1 MNETSVRV
9 DRDGAV
15 ATVTIDREEARN
27 ALDAATLDG
36 LISAFTAADADPE
49 VRVLVLT
56 GAGDRAFCAGADLRS
71 GLTSDA
77 TVVDGHEQRGLLRR
91 LFMTTESLGTPLIG
105 RINGHA
111 LAGGLGVALACDLLV
126 AVEDATFGT
135 PEVRVGLWPHVI
147 SALLTQHLGPKR
159 ALEWMMTGR
168 RYPAAEAERLG
179 LVNRVVPREQLDE
192 AVAELAAELIRGAPL
207 ALALGRRGFFQAR
220 AMDPNAAMAYLHGL
234 LDLQVQT
241 EDAAEGITA
250 FLERRDPVW
259 RGR

>member
-1 MNETSVRV
+1 MSVEVARE
-9 DRDGAV
+9 GAV
-15 ATVTIDREEARN
+15 ATVTIARPEARN
-27 ALDAATLDG
+27 ALDAATLEA
-36 LISAFTAADADPE
+36 LASAFEELDQDPE

-56 GAGDRAFCAGADLRS
+56 GAGDKAFCAGADLRS
-71 GLTSDA
+71 GLTSDPSA
-77 TVVDGHEQRGLLRR
+77 VDGHEQRGLLRR
-91 LFMTTESLGTPLIG
+91 LFAATEALRTPLIG

-135 PEVRVGLWPHVI
+135 PEVHVGLWPHVI
-147 SALLTQHLGPKR
+147 SAVLVQHLGPKR

-179 LVNRVVPREQLDE
+179 LVNRVVPRDQLDD

-207 ALALGRRGFFQAR
+207 ALALGRRSYLDAR
-220 AMDPNAAMAYLHGL
+220 SMDPRSAMAYLHGM

-250 FLERRDPVW
+250 FLERREPVW

>member
-1 MNETSVRV
+1 MGVEV
-9 DRDGAV
+9 DRQAAV
-15 ATVTIDREEARN
+15 ATVTIARPEARN

-36 LISAFTAADADPE
+36 LIAAFTELDADPT

-56 GAGDRAFCAGADLRS
+56 GAGEKAFCAGADLRS
-71 GLTSDA
+71 GLTSDPSA
-77 TVVDGHEQRGLLRR
+77 VEGHEQRGLLRR
-91 LFMTTESLGTPLIG
+91 LFATTEALGTPLIG
-105 RINGHA
+105 RVNGHA

-147 SALLTQHLGPKR
+147 SALLVQHLGPKR

-179 LVNRVVPREQLDE
+179 LVNRVAPRAQLDA
-192 AVAELAAELIRGAPL
+192 AVGELADELVRAAPL
-207 ALALGRRGFFQAR
+207 ALALGRRSYLDAR
-220 AMDPNAAMAYLHGL
+220 SMEPRSAMAYLHGM

-241 EDAAEGITA
+241 EDAAEGIAA
-250 FLERRDPVW
+250 FLERREPHW

>member
-1 MNETSVRV
+1 MTVEVSRQ
-9 DRDGAV
+9 DAV
-15 ATVTIDREEARN
+15 ATVTIARPEARN
-27 ALDAATLDG
+27 ALDAATLDAM
-36 LISAFTAADADPE
+36 IEAFTELDRDPA

-56 GAGDRAFCAGADLRS
+56 GAGDKAFCAGADLRS
-71 GLTSDA
+71 GLTSDPSA
-77 TVVDGHEQRGLLRR
+77 VDGHEQRGLLRR
-91 LFMTTESLGTPLIG
+91 LFATTDALRTPLIG
-105 RINGHA
+105 RVNGHA
-111 LAGGLGVALACDLLV
+111 LAGGLGVALACDLLI

-147 SALLTQHLGPKR
+147 SALLVQHLGPKR

-179 LVNRVVPREQLDE
+179 LVNRVVAREELDD

-207 ALALGRRGFFQAR
+207 ALALGRRSYLDAR
-220 AMDPNAAMAYLHGL
+220 SMEPRSAMAYLHGM

-241 EDAAEGITA
+241 EDAAEGIAA
-250 FLERRDPVW
+250 FLERREPEW

>member
-1 MNETSVRV
+1 MAVEV
-9 DRDGAV
+9 DRQGAV
-15 ATVTIDREEARN
+15 ATVTIARPEARN
-27 ALDAATLDG
+27 ALDAATLEG
-36 LISAFTAADADPE
+36 LSDAFARLDDDPA

-56 GAGDRAFCAGADLRS
+56 GAGEKAFCAGADLRS
-71 GLTSDA
+71 GLTSEPS
-77 TVVDGHEQRGLLRR
+77 VVEGHEQRGLLRR
-91 LFMTTESLGTPLIG
+91 LFAATEALGTPLIG
-105 RINGHA
+105 RVNGHA

-147 SALLTQHLGPKR
+147 SALLVQHLGPKR

-168 RYPAAEAERLG
+168 RYPAVEAERLG

-192 AVAELAAELIRGAPL
+192 AVAELADELIRGAPL
-207 ALALGRRGFFQAR
+207 ALALGRRSYLEAR
-220 AMDPNAAMAYLHGL
+220 SMDPRAAFAYLHGM

-241 EDAAEGITA
+241 EDAAEGIAA
-250 FLERRDPVW
+250 FLERREPQW

>member
-1 MNETSVRV
+1 MTVKV
-9 DRDGAV
+9 DRQGAV
-15 ATVTIDREEARN
+15 ATVMIARPEARN
-27 ALDAATLDG
+27 ALDAATLEG
-36 LISAFTAADADPE
+36 LSEALATLDRDPA

-56 GAGDRAFCAGADLRS
+56 GAGEKVFCAGADLRS
-71 GLTSDA
+71 GLTSDPSA
-77 TVVDGHEQRGLLRR
+77 VEGHEQRGLLRR
-91 LFMTTESLGTPLIG
+91 LFAATDALRTPLIG

-135 PEVRVGLWPHVI
+135 PEVHVGLWPHVI
-147 SALLTQHLGPKR
+147 SALLVQHLGPKR

-192 AVAELAAELIRGAPL
+192 AVAELADELIRGAPL
-207 ALALGRRGFFQAR
+207 ALALGRRSYLDAR
-220 AMDPNAAMAYLHGL
+220 SMEPRSAMAYLHGM

-241 EDAAEGITA
+241 EDAAEGIAA
-250 FLERRDPVW
+250 FLERREPQW

>member
-1 MNETSVRV
+1 MTVEVSHQ
-9 DRDGAV
+9 DAV
-15 ATVTIDREEARN
+15 ATVTIARPEARN

-36 LISAFTAADADPE
+36 LIEALTDLDRDPA

-56 GAGDRAFCAGADLRS
+56 GAGEKAFCAGADLRS
-71 GLTSDA
+71 GLASNPS
-77 TVVDGHEQRGLLRR
+77 VVEGHEQRGLLRR
-91 LFMTTESLGTPLIG
+91 LFATTEALRTPLIG
-105 RINGHA
+105 RVNGHA

-126 AVEDATFGT
+126 AVDDATFGT

-147 SALLTQHLGPKR
+147 SALLVQHLGPKR

-179 LVNRVVPREQLDE
+179 LVNRVVPREELDD

-207 ALALGRRGFFQAR
+207 ALALGRRSYLDAR
-220 AMDPNAAMAYLHGL
+220 SMEPRSAMAYLHGM

-241 EDAAEGITA
+241 EDAAEGIAA
-250 FLERRDPVW
+250 FLERREPQW

>member
-1 MNETSVRV
+1 MSVGV
-9 DRDGAV
+9 QQVGAV
-15 ATVTIDREEARN
+15 TTVTIQRPEARN

-36 LISAFTAADADPE
+36 LIEAFRAADADE
-49 VRVLVLT
+49 HTRVIVLT
-56 GAGDRAFCAGADLRS
+56 GAGDKAFCAGADLRS
-71 GLTSDA
+71 GLTSDPSA
-77 TVVDGHEQRGLLRR
+77 VDGHEQRGLLRR
-91 LFMTTESLGTPLIG
+91 LFATTESLSTPLIG

-126 AVEDATFGT
+126 AVDEATFGT
-135 PEVRVGLWPHVI
+135 PEVHVGLWPHII
-147 SALLTQHLGPKR
+147 SALLVQHLGPKR

-168 RYPAAEAERLG
+168 RYPALEAERLG
-179 LVNRVVPREQLDE
+179 LVNRVVPREQLDT
-192 AVAELAAELIRGAPL
+192 AVADLAAELVRGAPL
-207 ALALGRRGFFQAR
+207 ALALGRRSYLEAR
-220 AMDPNAAMAYLHGL
+220 SMEPTAAMAYLHGM

>member
-1 MNETSVRV
+1 MTVEV
-9 DRDGAV
+9 DRQGAV
-15 ATVTIDREEARN
+15 ATVTIARPEARN
-27 ALDAATLDG
+27 ALDAATLSE
-36 LISAFTAADADPE
+36 LVAAFEQLDADPE

-56 GAGDRAFCAGADLRS
+56 GAGEKAFCAGADLRS
-71 GLTSDA
+71 GLTSDPS
-77 TVVDGHEQRGLLRR
+77 VLDGHEQRGLLRR
-91 LFMTTESLGTPLIG
+91 LFAATEALRTPLVG

-147 SALLTQHLGPKR
+147 SALLVQHLGPKR

-192 AVAELAAELIRGAPL
+192 AVAELCDELVRAAPL
-207 ALALGRRGFFQAR
+207 ALALGRRSYLDAR
-220 AMDPNAAMAYLHGL
+220 SMEPRSAMAYLHGM

-241 EDAAEGITA
+241 EDAAEGIAA
-250 FLERRDPVW
+250 FLERREPTW

>member
-1 MNETSVRV
+1 MTVEVSRQ
-9 DRDGAV
+9 GAV
-15 ATVTIDREEARN
+15 ATVTIARPEARN

-36 LISAFTAADADPE
+36 LIEAFADLDRDPAI
-49 VRVLVLT
+49 RVLVLT
-56 GAGDRAFCAGADLRS
+56 GAGEKAFCAGADLRS
-71 GLTSDA
+71 GLASDPSA
-77 TVVDGHEQRGLLRR
+77 VEGHEQRGLLRR
-91 LFMTTESLGTPLIG
+91 LFATTEALRTPLIG
-105 RINGHA
+105 RVNGHA

-147 SALLTQHLGPKR
+147 SALLVQHLGPKR

-179 LVNRVVPREQLDE
+179 LVNRVVPREELDD

-207 ALALGRRGFFQAR
+207 ALALGRRSYLDAR
-220 AMDPNAAMAYLHGL
+220 SMEPRSAMAYLHGM

-241 EDAAEGITA
+241 EDAAEGIAA
-250 FLERRDPVW
+250 FLERREPEW

>member
-1 MNETSVRV
+1 MTVEVSRQ
-9 DRDGAV
+9 DAV
-15 ATVTIDREEARN
+15 ATVTIARPEARN
-27 ALDAATLDG
+27 ALDAATLDAM
-36 LISAFTAADADPE
+36 IEAFSDLDRDPA

-56 GAGDRAFCAGADLRS
+56 GAGDKAFCAGADLRS
-71 GLTSDA
+71 GLTSDPSA
-77 TVVDGHEQRGLLRR
+77 VDGHEQRGLLRR
-91 LFMTTESLGTPLIG
+91 LFATTEALRTPLIG
-105 RINGHA
+105 RVNGHA

-147 SALLTQHLGPKR
+147 SALLVQHLGPKR

-179 LVNRVVPREQLDE
+179 LVNRVVPREELDE

-207 ALALGRRGFFQAR
+207 ALALGRRSYLDAR
-220 AMDPNAAMAYLHGL
+220 SMEPRSAMAYLHGM

-241 EDAAEGITA
+241 EDAAEGIAA
-250 FLERRDPVW
+250 FLERREPEW

>member
-1 MNETSVRV
+1 MTVEVT
-9 DRDGAV
+9 RDAAV
-15 ATVTIDREEARN
+15 ATVTIARPEARN
-27 ALDAATLDG
+27 ALDAATLDAM
-36 LISAFTAADADPE
+36 ITAFEQLDPDPE

-56 GAGDRAFCAGADLRS
+56 GAGEKAFCAGADLRS
-71 GLTSDA
+71 GLTSNPS
-77 TVVDGHEQRGLLRR
+77 VVEGHEQRGLLRR
-91 LFMTTESLGTPLIG
+91 LFATTEALRTPLIG
-105 RINGHA
+105 RVNGHA

-135 PEVRVGLWPHVI
+135 PEVHVGLWPHVI
-147 SALLTQHLGPKR
+147 SALLVQHLGPKR

-207 ALALGRRGFFQAR
+207 ALALGRRSYLDAR
-220 AMDPNAAMAYLHGL
+220 SMEPRSAMAYLHGM

-241 EDAAEGITA
+241 EDAAEGIGA
-250 FLERRDPVW
+250 FLERREPEW

>member
-1 MNETSVRV
+1 MAVEE
-9 DRDGAV
+9 DRQGAV
-15 ATVTIDREEARN
+15 ATVTIARPEARN
-27 ALDAATLDG
+27 ALDAATLEE
-36 LISAFTAADADPE
+36 LIAAFTRLDADPE

-56 GAGDRAFCAGADLRS
+56 GAGDKAFCAGADLRS
-71 GLTSDA
+71 GLTSDPS
-77 TVVDGHEQRGLLRR
+77 VLDGHEQRGLLRR
-91 LFMTTESLGTPLIG
+91 LFASTEALRTPLIG

-135 PEVRVGLWPHVI
+135 PEVRVGLWPHII
-147 SALLTQHLGPKR
+147 SALLVQHLGPKR

-179 LVNRVVPREQLDE
+179 LVNQVVPRGQLDE
-192 AVAELAAELIRGAPL
+192 AVAELADELIKGAPL
-207 ALALGRRGFFQAR
+207 ALALGRRSYLDAR
-220 AMDPNAAMAYLHGL
+220 SMEPGAAMAYLHGM

-241 EDAAEGITA
+241 EDAAEGIAA
-250 FLERRDPVW
+250 FLERREPTW

>member
-1 MNETSVRV
+1 MSVGV
-9 DRDGAV
+9 QQVGAV
-15 ATVTIDREEARN
+15 TTVTIQRPEARN

-36 LISAFTAADADPE
+36 LIEAFRAADADE
-49 VRVLVLT
+49 QARVIVLT
-56 GAGDRAFCAGADLRS
+56 GAGDKAFCAGADLRS
-71 GLTSDA
+71 GLTSDPSA
-77 TVVDGHEQRGLLRR
+77 VDGHEQRGLLRR
-91 LFMTTESLGTPLIG
+91 LFATTESLSTPLIG

-126 AVEDATFGT
+126 AVDEATFGT
-135 PEVRVGLWPHVI
+135 PEVHVGLWPHII
-147 SALLTQHLGPKR
+147 SALLVQHLGPKR

-168 RYPAAEAERLG
+168 RYPALEAERLG
-179 LVNRVVPREQLDE
+179 LVNRVVPREQLDT
-192 AVAELAAELIRGAPL
+192 AVADLAAELVRGAPL
-207 ALALGRRGFFQAR
+207 ALALGRRSYLEAR
-220 AMDPNAAMAYLHGL
+220 SMEPTAAMAYLHGM

>member
-1 MNETSVRV
+1 MSVEVSRQ
-9 DRDGAV
+9 GAV
-15 ATVTIDREEARN
+15 ATVTIARPEARN
-27 ALDAATLDG
+27 ALDAVTLDA
-36 LISAFTAADADPE
+36 LAAAFEDLDRDPE

-56 GAGDRAFCAGADLRS
+56 GAGDKAFCAGADLRS
-71 GLTSDA
+71 GLTSDPSA
-77 TVVDGHEQRGLLRR
+77 VEGHEQRGLLRR
-91 LFMTTESLGTPLIG
+91 LFAATEALRTPLIG

-135 PEVRVGLWPHVI
+135 PEVHVGLWPHVI
-147 SALLTQHLGPKR
+147 SALLVQHLGPKR

-179 LVNRVVPREQLDE
+179 LVNRVVPRDQLDE

-207 ALALGRRGFFQAR
+207 ALALGRRSYLDAR
-220 AMDPNAAMAYLHGL
+220 SMDPRSAMAYLHGM

-241 EDAAEGITA
+241 EDAAEGIAA
-250 FLERRDPVW
+250 FLERREPTW

>member
-1 MNETSVRV
+1 MGVEV
-9 DRDGAV
+9 DRQAAV
-15 ATVTIDREEARN
+15 ATVTIARPEARN

-36 LISAFTAADADPE
+36 LIAAFTELDADPT

-56 GAGDRAFCAGADLRS
+56 GAGEKAFCAGADLRS
-71 GLTSDA
+71 GLTSDPSA
-77 TVVDGHEQRGLLRR
+77 VEGHEQRGLLRR
-91 LFMTTESLGTPLIG
+91 LFATTEALGTPLIG
-105 RINGHA
+105 RVNGHA

-147 SALLTQHLGPKR
+147 SALLVQHLGPKR

-179 LVNRVVPREQLDE
+179 LVNRVVPRAQLDA
-192 AVAELAAELIRGAPL
+192 AVGELADELVRAAPL
-207 ALALGRRGFFQAR
+207 ALALGRRSYLDAR
-220 AMDPNAAMAYLHGL
+220 SMEPRSAMAYLHGM

-241 EDAAEGITA
+241 EDAAEGIAA
-250 FLERRDPVW
+250 FLERREPHW

>member
-1 MNETSVRV
+1 MTVEVSRQ
-9 DRDGAV
+9 DAV
-15 ATVTIDREEARN
+15 ATVTLARPEARN
-27 ALDAATLDG
+27 ALDAANLDAM
-36 LISAFTAADADPE
+36 IEAFTELDRDPA

-56 GAGDRAFCAGADLRS
+56 GAGDKAFCAGADLRS
-71 GLTSDA
+71 GLTSDPSA
-77 TVVDGHEQRGLLRR
+77 VEGHEQRGLLRR
-91 LFMTTESLGTPLIG
+91 LFATTEALRTPLIG
-105 RINGHA
+105 RVNGHA
-111 LAGGLGVALACDLLV
+111 LAGGLGVALACDLLI

-147 SALLTQHLGPKR
+147 SALLVQHLGPKR

-179 LVNRVVPREQLDE
+179 LVNRVVAREELDD

-207 ALALGRRGFFQAR
+207 ALALGRRSYLDAR
-220 AMDPNAAMAYLHGL
+220 SMEPRSAMAYLHGM

-241 EDAAEGITA
+241 EDAAEGIAA
-250 FLERRDPVW
+250 FLERRDPQW

>member
-1 MNETSVRV
+1 MTVEVSHQ
-9 DRDGAV
+9 DAV
-15 ATVTIDREEARN
+15 ATVTIARPEARN

-36 LISAFTAADADPE
+36 LIEAFTDLDRDPA

-56 GAGDRAFCAGADLRS
+56 GAGEKAFCAGADLRS
-71 GLTSDA
+71 GLASNPS
-77 TVVDGHEQRGLLRR
+77 VVEGHEQRGLLRR
-91 LFMTTESLGTPLIG
+91 LFATTEALRTPLIG
-105 RINGHA
+105 RVNGHA

-126 AVEDATFGT
+126 AVDDATFGT

-147 SALLTQHLGPKR
+147 SALLVQHLGPKR

-179 LVNRVVPREQLDE
+179 LVNRVVPREELDD

-207 ALALGRRGFFQAR
+207 ALALGRRSYLDAR
-220 AMDPNAAMAYLHGL
+220 SMEPRSAMAYLHGM

-241 EDAAEGITA
+241 EDAAEGIAA
-250 FLERRDPVW
+250 FLERREPQW

>member
-1 MNETSVRV
+1 MAVEV
-9 DRDGAV
+9 DRQGAV
-15 ATVTIDREEARN
+15 ATVTIARPEARN
-27 ALDAATLDG
+27 ALDAATLEG
-36 LISAFTAADADPE
+36 LIDAFTRLDDDPE

-56 GAGDRAFCAGADLRS
+56 GAGEKAFCAGADLRS
-71 GLTSDA
+71 GLTSDPS
-77 TVVDGHEQRGLLRR
+77 VVEGHEQRGLLRR
-91 LFMTTESLGTPLIG
+91 LFAATEALRTPLIG
-105 RINGHA
+105 RVNGHA

-147 SALLTQHLGPKR
+147 SALLVQHLGPKR

-192 AVAELAAELIRGAPL
+192 AVTELAEELIRGAPL
-207 ALALGRRGFFQAR
+207 ALALGRRSYLDAR
-220 AMDPNAAMAYLHGL
+220 SMEPRAAFAYLHGM

-241 EDAAEGITA
+241 EDAAEGIAA
-250 FLERRDPVW
+250 FLERREPQW

>member
-1 MNETSVRV
+1 MTVEVSRQ
-9 DRDGAV
+9 DAV
-15 ATVTIDREEARN
+15 ATVTLARPEARN
-27 ALDAATLDG
+27 ALDAATLDAM
-36 LISAFTAADADPE
+36 IEAFTELDRDPA

-56 GAGDRAFCAGADLRS
+56 GAGDKAFCAGADLRS
-71 GLTSDA
+71 GLTSDPSA
-77 TVVDGHEQRGLLRR
+77 VEGHEQRGLLRR
-91 LFMTTESLGTPLIG
+91 LFATTEALRTPLIG
-105 RINGHA
+105 RVNGHA
-111 LAGGLGVALACDLLV
+111 LAGGLGVALACDLLI

-147 SALLTQHLGPKR
+147 SALLVQHLGPKR

-179 LVNRVVPREQLDE
+179 LVNRVVAREELDD

-207 ALALGRRGFFQAR
+207 ALALGRRSYLDAR
-220 AMDPNAAMAYLHGL
+220 SMEPRSAMAYLHGM

-241 EDAAEGITA
+241 EDAAEGIAA
-250 FLERRDPVW
+250 FLERRDPQW

>member
-1 MNETSVRV
+1 MSVEVARQ
-9 DRDGAV
+9 GAV
-15 ATVTIDREEARN
+15 ATVTIARPEARN
-27 ALDAATLDG
+27 ALDATTLDG
-36 LISAFTAADADPE
+36 LATAFEDLDRDPE

-56 GAGDRAFCAGADLRS
+56 GAGEKAFCAGADLRS
-71 GLTSDA
+71 GLTSDPSA
-77 TVVDGHEQRGLLRR
+77 VEGHEQRGLLRR
-91 LFMTTESLGTPLIG
+91 LFATTEALRTPLIG

-135 PEVRVGLWPHVI
+135 PEVHVGLWPHVI
-147 SALLTQHLGPKR
+147 SALLVQHLGPKR

-179 LVNRVVPREQLDE
+179 LVNRVVPRDQLDE

-207 ALALGRRGFFQAR
+207 ALALGRRSYLDAR
-220 AMDPNAAMAYLHGL
+220 SMEPRSAMAYLHGM

-241 EDAAEGITA
+241 EDAAEGIAA
-250 FLERRDPVW
+250 FLERREPTW